1 MNKQEAILSL
11 CQMFLIQFT
20 EKEKEALSMD
30 IESLQKEIER
40 ENDNAEKL

>member
-1 MNKQEAILSL
+1 MNKQKAILLL

-20 EKEKEALSMD
+20 EEEKEALSMA
-30 IESLQKEIER
+30 IESLQKDI